1 MYDYR
6 TDWWNNDSLKRAEK
20 PQPKKDSNV
29 RTITW
34 RCTRCD
40 EIKARDEFY
49 LRDIPPYVRQPCKAC
64 LSEQKRAKRLELK
77 KVRAMSGEE
86 LREMVG
92 G

>member
-20 PQPKKDSNV
+20 PQPN
-29 RTITW
+29 TW

-49 LRDIPPYVRQPCKAC
+49 PRDIPPYVRQPCKAC

-77 KVRAMSGEE
+77 KVRVMTVEQ
-86 LREMVG
+86 LRDMCRCG
-92 G
+92 HA